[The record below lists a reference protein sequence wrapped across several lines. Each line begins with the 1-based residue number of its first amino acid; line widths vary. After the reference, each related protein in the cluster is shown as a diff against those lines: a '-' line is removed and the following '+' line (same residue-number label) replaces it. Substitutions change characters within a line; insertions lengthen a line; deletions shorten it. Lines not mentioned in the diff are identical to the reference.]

1 MNTYRTNTLRLWEGG
16 APDAQGSGKLDI
28 PTITIVEP
36 PADKKTGASIVVCP
50 GGGYAMLAEHE
61 ALPIAEWL
69 ASVGITGIVLKYR
82 LGPRYRHPVPLGD
95 AQQVIRTVRAHASEW
110 GLDPQHIGILGF
122 SAGGHLASTAA
133 THFDTG
139 DPTASDP
146 IERASSRPDLV
157 ILIYPVITLSGPFAH
172 DGSRETLLGKNA
184 PAELVDFLSSEKQVT
199 SDSPPAFLIHTSED
213 YVHCENSLLYALAC
227 RSAGVPVELHLYER
241 GAHGFGLAA
250 GHPILGAWP
259 AACIAWLRTHGFAS
273 P

>member
-1 MNTYRTNTLRLWEGG
+1 MTTFRTTTIRLWESG

-36 PADKKTGASIVVCP
+36 PANKKTGASIVVCP
-50 GGGYAMLAEHE
+50 GGGYSGLADHE

-69 ASVGITGIVLKYR
+69 ATVGITGIVLKYR

-95 AQQVIRTVRAHASEW
+95 AQRAIRTIRARASEW
-110 GLDPQHIGILGF
+110 GLDPKRIGILGF

-139 DPTASDP
+139 DPAAPEP
-146 IERASSRPDLV
+146 IDRATSRPDLV
-157 ILIYPVITLSGPFAH
+157 ILIYPVITLSGPYAH
-172 DGSRETLLGKNA
+172 EGSRDNLLGKNA

-199 SDSPPAFLIHTSED
+199 AGSPPAFLIHTSED
-213 YVHCENSLLYALAC
+213 YVHCENSLLYSLSC
-227 RSAGVPVELHLYER
+227 RAAGVPVELHLYER
-241 GAHGFGLAA
+241 GAHGFGLAS

-259 AACIAWLRTHGFAS
+259 AACIAWLRQHDFVAS
-273 P
+273 